1 MTVLSVLHSLFG
13 WIYFVAWSACFWP
26 QVLLNHRRQ
35 TTSGLSPD
43 FVALNILGFVAYA
56 IFTFASLFDNSVT
69 ASYEKYAGYAP
80 QVELN
85 DAFFA
90 AHGAFICTV
99 LAAQSFTYPP
109 RIAPHRYTTVSVIVT
124 QTLIVI
130 GLFGCM
136 SGLIDWYPYLRFN
149 GAVKVISSII
159 KHIPQVYSNYH
170 RSSTVGFS
178 FTLVLLDVVGSVF
191 SLAQQALRSVME
203 GNLTPFTG
211 NLAKTT
217 LAGEAL
223 LFDIYFILQ
232 HVCFYPDHTDVD
244 VLSMKRKVEQKRAD
258 AQAATEALD
267 DGETRSGDARDLER
281 LLHDGAPA
289 P

>member
-1 MTVLSVLHSLFG
+1 MTVLTVFHSLFG
-13 WIYFVAWSACFWP
+13 WVYFFAWSACFWP
-26 QVLLNHRRQ
+26 QVLLNHRRR

-56 IFTFASLFDNSVT
+56 IFTFASLFDTKVKQ
-69 ASYEKYAGYAP
+69 SYENNAGYAP
-80 QVELN
+80 QVEIN

-90 AHGAFICTV
+90 AHGVFICSV
-99 LAAQSFTYPP
+99 LALQSFTYPP
-109 RIAPHRYTTVSVIVT
+109 HLPPHRYTTVSVII
-124 QTLIVI
+124 TLNLII
-130 GLFGCM
+130 LGLFG
-136 SGLIDWYPYLRFN
+136 SITGALQWYTYLRFN

-178 FTLVLLDVVGSVF
+178 ITLVILDVIGSVF
-191 SLAQQALRSVME
+191 SLAQQALLCVME

-223 LFDIYFILQ
+223 LFDIYFIVQ

-244 VLSMKRKVEQKRAD
+244 VLGMKRQVEHTTMEGQVTVHAGG
-258 AQAATEALD
+258 
-267 DGETRSGDARDLER
+267 DGFEDTREGHELER
-281 LLHDGAPA
+281 LLDDTEQ
-289 P
+289 